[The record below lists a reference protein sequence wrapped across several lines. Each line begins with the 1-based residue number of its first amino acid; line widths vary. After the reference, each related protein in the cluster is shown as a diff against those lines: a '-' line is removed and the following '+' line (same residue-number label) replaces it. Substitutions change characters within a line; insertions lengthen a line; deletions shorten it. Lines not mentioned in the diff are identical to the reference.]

1 MGRHSKKEDL
11 NQKPFDSTA
20 TPEDKAKEFDQQY
33 GQNRRGPGSTT
44 PALDNYEAKKGKG
57 K

>member
-44 PALDNYEAKKGKG
+44 PALDNYEAKKK